1 MWGGKQL
8 YAFIGV
14 GTTGISLVTTTNG
27 TIWTFAIPFR
37 CTPIRAGVTVIVAP
51 GTAAPVLTFGAA
63 GICGTITVP
72 TTSSA
77 NECYYDDTDY
87 VAAGTGEWTNTLD
100 EGDTVAVVVSNQ
112 STSTGTVVPW
122 LLVEINPEQPAN
134 NTAMT
139 ETA

>member
-1 MWGGKQL
+1 MFGGKQL
-8 YAFIGV
+8 YAFIGT

-63 GICGTITVP
+63 GICGAITVP
-72 TTSSA
+72 TAASA
-77 NECYYDDTDY
+77 NTVYYDETDY
-87 VAAGTGEWTNTLD
+87 KADGTGTWAGTID
-100 EGDTVAVVVSNQ
+100 EGDTIAVVVSNQ

-122 LLVEINPEQPAN
+122 LLVEVNPEQPGN
-134 NTAMT
+134 NSAMILTA
-139 ETA
+139 

>member
-8 YAFIGV
+8 HVFVGV

-51 GTAAPVLTFGAA
+51 GTTPPTLTFGAA
-63 GICGTITVP
+63 GICGVITVP
-72 TTSSA
+72 IAASA
-77 NECYYDDTDY
+77 NTVYYDDTDY
-87 VAAGTGEWTNTLD
+87 KADGSGTWTNSID

-112 STSTGTVVPW
+112 SSSTGTVVPW
-122 LLVEINPEQPAN
+122 LLVEVNPDQPAN
-134 NTAMT
+134 NAAMILTA
-139 ETA
+139 